1 MKRVMWILAII
12 PVVVTCLVLQFIPDT
27 IPMHHDMAG
36 NTDRWGNKAES
47 LIFPV
52 LILVIALFW
61 HLMINAFEKK
71 ALKTKTEKEQIEARS
86 SAKVLGVVGISQTI
100 MFGIMHFAILY
111 SSYIQAVTGGTEA
124 VIDIAKVSCILC
136 GIMFVVAGN
145 FMTKAKRNAVV
156 GVKTIW
162 SMYNDNTWR
171 QSNRFGAVGIIIAG
185 LLTIVTTVLT
195 NGNLST
201 VFMLA
206 YLGVVTIM
214 AVLYSKKVYDREIR
228 KESEMKY

>member
-1 MKRVMWILAII
+1 M
-12 PVVVTCLVLQFIPDT
+12 TS
-27 IPMHHDMAG
+27 
-36 NTDRWGNKAES
+36 E
-47 LIFPV
+47 
-52 LILVIALFW
+52 
-61 HLMINAFEKK
+61 
-71 ALKTKTEKEQIEARS
+71 
-86 SAKVLGVVGISQTI
+86 GISN
-100 MFGIMHFAILY
+100 
-111 SSYIQAVTGGTEA
+111 S
-124 VIDIAKVSCILC
+124 
-136 GIMFVVAGN
+136 
-145 FMTKAKRNAVV
+145 NAVV

-228 KESEMKY
+228 KESEMK